1 MGRHQGL
8 QGSSSATSFIN
19 LENSSLPCVVCTSGK
34 VVSKLRRQ
42 QQQRCMRFSELRDCA
57 VARAKSMGSR
67 ATEKMR
73 IEMMQGSGERTEGRQ
88 GLRMEEGQ
96 QQRFMGRQAVARGK
110 LRGVEVRGLRIRDNE
125 PLQESNDEREQW
137 CKRLGLCESGAR
149 VARSLQY
156 KGNRARVDEIP
167 VSELTKIQELKFS
180 GDMWEGDSGPQVLDL
195 QVRVC
200 MCVCVFCF
208 LS

>member
-1 MGRHQGL
+1 
-8 QGSSSATSFIN
+8 
-19 LENSSLPCVVCTSGK
+19 
-34 VVSKLRRQ
+34 
-42 QQQRCMRFSELRDCA
+42 MRFSELRDCA
-57 VARAKSMGSR
+57 MARAKGMGSR

-73 IEMMQGSGERTEGRQ
+73 LEMMQGSGERTEARQ
-88 GLRMEEGQ
+88 GLRMEEQ
-96 QQRFMGRQAVARGK
+96 QERFMGRQAARGK

-149 VARSLQY
+149 VAQSRQY
-156 KGNRARVDEIP
+156 KGKRARVDEIP

-200 MCVCVFCF
+200 VFCF
-208 LS
+208 